1 MHEHTNENIL
11 MIHIDTLSKCYNIEN
26 DKYFFKQ
33 FFLCRMLLKHGPFET
48 GIRKLKRNIR
58 V

>member
-33 FFLCRMLLKHGPFET
+33 FFYVECF
-48 GIRKLKRNIR
+48 
-58 V
+58 